1 MTVHTNPFPTAPD
14 STISLSVQFRAI
26 AEMGGD
32 IAWSIDC
39 ASGQALYISP
49 VAERVLGYP
58 IGDIAR
64 QFAGADGPVAPMC
77 AGLTQR
83 LQRFAE
89 GDVTRVQ
96 LVREFDV
103 PRSDGDTIPLQ
114 ITSRLLL
121 DDNGNAV
128 VLVGIAR
135 DMSDRRARDK
145 ERRRFASMLNH
156 EFRTPL
162 STIDGAVQRLE
173 ATHHHADEAT
183 RARYRKIGLATDRLI
198 AMLDDYLSPERMIEI
213 GQRRN
218 ADGLSP
224 KLVLEEGAAI
234 AREAGRHVQLE
245 LGELPASVRCD
256 PAGLRLAMKILV
268 DNAVQFSPGDTT
280 IVLRGM
286 TVPAAPGSAIA
297 QNLELS
303 VCSHGAAIPAEEAE
317 LVFNKFFRGR
327 NAQGLPGSGLG
338 LYMARSVIEVHG
350 GAVAL
355 ASAPGATP
363 TTFKIDLP
371 IRDSGK
377 QLASPKPSSD
387 NPAVTSGQAP

>member
-1 MTVHTNPFPTAPD
+1 MTVHTNSCSAAPD
-14 STISLSVQFRAI
+14 SVIPLSVQFRAI

-49 VAERVLGYP
+49 VAERVLGYS
-58 IGDIAR
+58 IAEVTQ
-64 QFAGADGPVAPMC
+64 QFTSGTGPMAPMC
-77 AGLTQR
+77 AGLAQR
-83 LQRFAE
+83 LQRFAD
-89 GDVTRVQ
+89 GDATRAQ
-96 LVREFDV
+96 LVREFEV
-103 PRSDGDTIPLQ
+103 PCSDGSTIPLQ

-121 DDNGNAV
+121 DDNGQAS

-213 GQRRN
+213 GQRRS
-218 ADGLSP
+218 ADALSP
-224 KLVLEEGAAI
+224 KLALEEGAAI

-245 LGELPASVRCD
+245 LGELPATVRCD

-268 DNAVQFSPGDTT
+268 DNAVQFSPGDTM
-280 IVLRGM
+280 IVLRGA
-286 TVPAAPGSAIA
+286 TVPAAPGSSVA
-297 QNLELS
+297 QYLELS
-303 VCSHGAAIPAEEAE
+303 VSSQGAAIPVEEAD
-317 LVFNKFFRGR
+317 LIFNKFFRGR

-350 GAVAL
+350 GTVELSSVPGTTPAL
-355 ASAPGATP
+355 
-363 TTFKIDLP
+363 FKISLP
-371 IRDSGK
+371 IRDPGK
-377 QLASPKPSSD
+377 QLASAKPSSD
-387 NPAVTSGQAP
+387 NPAVTSG

>member
-1 MTVHTNPFPTAPD
+1 MTVNADLHPATPD
-14 STISLSVQFRAI
+14 SEIALSVQFRAI
-26 AEMGGD
+26 AEMAGD

-39 ASGQALYISP
+39 RTGQALYVSP
-49 VAERVLGYP
+49 VVESVLGYP
-58 IGDIAR
+58 VDEVAQ
-64 QFAGADGPVAPMC
+64 QFGGAAGPLAPMC
-77 AGLTQR
+77 AGLAQR
-83 LQRFAE
+83 LQRFDA
-89 GDVTRVQ
+89 GDTSRLK

-103 PRSDGDTIPLQ
+103 PRGDGAAIPLE

-121 DDNGNAV
+121 DASGRAV

-183 RARYRKIGLATDRLI
+183 RARYRKIGLAADRLI
-198 AMLDDYLSPERMIEI
+198 AMLDEYLSPERMVEI

-218 ADGLSP
+218 ADALAP
-224 KLVLEEGAAI
+224 KLVLDEGAAL
-234 AREAGRHVQLE
+234 ARAAGRHVDIE
-245 LGELPASVRCD
+245 LGAVPASVRCD

-268 DNAVQFSPGDTT
+268 DNAIQFSPGDST
-280 IVLRGM
+280 IVLRGA
-286 TVPAAPGSAIA
+286 TVPAAPGSAVEH
-297 QNLELS
+297 NLALT
-303 VCSHGAAIPAEEAE
+303 VCSQGAPIPADESE

-338 LYMARSVIEVHG
+338 LYMARSVIDVHG
-350 GAVAL
+350 GSVTL
-355 ASAPGATP
+355 VSVPGAAP
-363 TTFKIDLP
+363 TVFTILLP

-377 QLASPKPSSD
+377 QLASVKPSSD
-387 NPAVTSGQAP
+387 NHVVTPG

>member
-1 MTVHTNPFPTAPD
+1 MTVPTDSCSAAPN
-14 STISLSVQFRAI
+14 SAIAPEVQFRAI

-39 ASGQALYISP
+39 ISGKALYISP
-49 VAERVLGYP
+49 VVESVLGYP
-58 IGDIAR
+58 ANVVTE
-64 QFAGADGPVAPMC
+64 QFSAGAGPLAFLC
-77 AGLTQR
+77 AGLAQR
-83 LQRFAE
+83 LQRFAD
-89 GDVTRVQ
+89 GDATR
-96 LVREFDV
+96 LTLMREFEV
-103 PRSDGDTIPLQ
+103 PRSDGEAVPME

-121 DDNGNAV
+121 DAEGRAA
-128 VLVGIAR
+128 VLVGVAR

-162 STIDGAVQRLE
+162 STIDGAIQRLE

-183 RARYRKIGLATDRLI
+183 RARYRKIGLAADRLI

-218 ADGLSP
+218 ADALSP
-224 KLVLEEGAAI
+224 KLALEEGMAL
-234 AREAGRHVQLE
+234 AREAGRHVQVD
-245 LGELPASVRCD
+245 LGNVPATVRCD
-256 PAGLRLAMKILV
+256 PAGLRLAIKILV

-280 IVLRGM
+280 IVLRGA
-286 TVPAAPGSAIA
+286 TIPAAPGSAVA
-297 QNLELS
+297 ENLELS
-303 VCSHGAAIPAEEAE
+303 VISHGRPIPGDEAG

-350 GAVAL
+350 GTVEL
-355 ASAPGATP
+355 ASEPGTTP
-363 TTFKIDLP
+363 TWFKILLP
-371 IRDSGK
+371 IRISGK
-377 QLASPKPSSD
+377 QLASTKPSSD
-387 NPAVTSGQAP
+387 NPAVTAG

>member
-1 MTVHTNPFPTAPD
+1 MTVHTDSCPAAPD
-14 STISLSVQFRAI
+14 SAIAPEVQFRAI

-39 ASGQALYISP
+39 LSAKALYISP
-49 VAERVLGYP
+49 VVESVLGYP
-58 IGDIAR
+58 ANEVTE
-64 QFAGADGPVAPMC
+64 QFSGGAGPLAFLC
-77 AGLTQR
+77 AGLGQR
-83 LQRFAE
+83 LQRFAG
-89 GDVTRVQ
+89 GDATRLT
-96 LVREFDV
+96 LVREFEV
-103 PRSDGDTIPLQ
+103 PRSDGEAVPME

-121 DDNGNAV
+121 DAEGRAA
-128 VLVGIAR
+128 VLVGVAR

-162 STIDGAVQRLE
+162 STIDGAIQRLE

-183 RARYRKIGLATDRLI
+183 RARYRKIGLAADRLI

-218 ADGLSP
+218 ADALSP
-224 KLVLEEGAAI
+224 KLVMEEGAAL
-234 AREAGRHVQLE
+234 AREAGRHVQVE
-245 LGELPASVRCD
+245 VGDVPATVRCD

-268 DNAVQFSPGDTT
+268 DNAIQFSPGDTT
-280 IVLRGM
+280 IVLRGA
-286 TVPAAPGSAIA
+286 TIPAAPGSAVA
-297 QNLELS
+297 ENLELS
-303 VCSHGAAIPAEEAE
+303 VTSHGKPIPGDEAG

-350 GAVAL
+350 GTVEL
-355 ASAPGATP
+355 ASEPGTTP
-363 TTFKIDLP
+363 TLFKILLP
-371 IRDSGK
+371 IRISGK
-377 QLASPKPSSD
+377 QLASIKPSSD
-387 NPAVTSGQAP
+387 NPAVTAG